1 MPHAD
6 VLAPPLASPAA
17 SPPQRSEASRSEAS
31 RSVTPALA
39 VLVGEINGAYADRAT
54 RDRIVAALESAVA
67 RADLLTPEQRVPQDG
82 CYARHPLYSDPA
94 GRFTIVA
101 IVWGAGQF
109 SPIHA
114 HHTWCAYAVH
124 ENALEET
131 LYDWD
136 GESAAAQ
143 PARTE
148 VRAPGYGCY
157 AHAGLDQIHRLG
169 NSGAE
174 PAMSIHVYG
183 VERERVGTHVNRV
196 VQSR

>member
-1 MPHAD
+1 MRRTHRAA
-6 VLAPPLASPAA
+6 LLLLLLLPL
-17 SPPQRSEASRSEAS
+17 
-31 RSVTPALA
+31 L
-39 VLVGEINGAYADRAT
+39 
-54 RDRIVAALESAVA
+54 VAAPFAPVVAQEAV
-67 RADLLTPEQRVPQDG
+67 TSPVPVG
-82 CYARHPLYSDPA
+82 TYVDPA

-101 IVWGAGQF
+101 IVWGRGQF

-136 GESAAAQ
+136 GESAAAL

-148 VRAPGYGCY
+148 VRSPGYGCY

-169 NSGAE
+169 NSGSR
-174 PAMSIHVYG
+174 PAISIHVYG
-183 VERERVGTHVNRV
+183 VERERVGTHVNKV
-196 VQSR
+196 VKVG

>member
-6 VLAPPLASPAA
+6 VLVLPLASPAV
-17 SPPQRSEASRSEAS
+17 PP
-31 RSVTPALA
+31 PALA
-39 VLVGEINGAYADRAT
+39 ALVAEIDGACAEGPM
-54 RDRIVAALESAVA
+54 RDRIVAALKTAVA
-67 RADLLTPEQRVPQDG
+67 RADLLTPQQRVPRDG
-82 CYARHPLYSDPA
+82 CYARHPIYSDPA

-101 IVWGAGQF
+101 IVWGCGQF
-109 SPIHA
+109 SPPHA

-136 GESAAAQ
+136 GKSTAQ
-143 PARTE
+143 PARRE

-157 AHAGLDQIHRLG
+157 AQAGLDQIHRLG
-169 NSGAE
+169 NSGSR
-174 PAMSIHVYG
+174 PAISIHVYG

-196 VQSR
+196 VQVA

>member
-6 VLAPPLASPAA
+6 VLVPSLAPPLASAA
-17 SPPQRSEASRSEAS
+17 APPPKRDEASRP
-31 RSVTPALA
+31 VTPALA
-39 VLVGEINGAYADRAT
+39 ALVAEIDGACADRAM
-54 RDRIVAALESAVA
+54 RDRTVAALENAAA
-67 RADLLTPEQRVPQDG
+67 RADLLTPEQRVPRDG
-82 CYARHPLYSDPA
+82 CYARHPIYSDPA

-101 IVWGAGQF
+101 IVWGCGQF

-124 ENALEET
+124 HNALEET
-131 LYDWD
+131 LYEWD
-136 GESAAAQ
+136 SESSAAQ
-143 PARTE
+143 PVRTE
-148 VRAPGYGCY
+148 VRSPCYGCY

-174 PAMSIHVYG
+174 PAISIHVYG

-196 VQSR
+196 VQIG